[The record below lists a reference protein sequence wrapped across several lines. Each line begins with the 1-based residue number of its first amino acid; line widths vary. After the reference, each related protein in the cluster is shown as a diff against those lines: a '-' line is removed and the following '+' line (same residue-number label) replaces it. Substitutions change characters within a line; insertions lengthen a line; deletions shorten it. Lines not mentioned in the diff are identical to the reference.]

1 MQPADTPLPNP
12 TPKGVSCYPRAGANP
27 KPEELESCAVKYDAE
42 LKAMGFDLRKWTDKA
57 VRAQRRTAAQQRHA
71 RSPQVA
77 RPCILCFVNA
87 IERTSPPS

>member
-57 VRAQRRTAAQQRHA
+57 VRGGRVPAHRRASSALHVHWSHRRHSA
-71 RSPQVA
+71 
-77 RPCILCFVNA
+77 
-87 IERTSPPS
+87 PP